1 MEIGM
6 LGGIAG
12 AVGGWLAGSAYRSWK
27 YKRERKHGLKNEFH
41 DLITV
46 KAAIVWR
53 DDEGDKRWHLSI
65 RDVQAKVPMLHVFA
79 NRPITDV
86 VRAASDGTKE
96 GLVRVA
102 NPVIHRRMM
111 DLIRRHFTGNDL
123 AALYKF
129 LTGRHVRRDKIIFGL
144 LSPRHKTANGD
155 AELFRLGMASI
166 LLIHEE
172 RLDILCRPDFLDFIA
187 LGKSATR
194 TDAEL
199 VHKIALSAPE
209 ELKKKPGLAALA
221 IADVESEDEE
231 HLADQVAQKV
241 LAQLA
246 TTGLVRASR

>member
-1 MEIGM
+1 M

-12 AVGGWLAGSAYRSWK
+12 AAGGWLSGYAYKSWK
-27 YKRERKHGLKNEFH
+27 YKKERKRGLKNEFH

-65 RDVQAKVPMLHVFA
+65 RDVQEKVPMLHVFA

-86 VRAASDGTKE
+86 VRAASENTKE
-96 GLVRVA
+96 GLVRVS

-129 LTGRHVRRDKIIFGL
+129 LTGRHVRRDRIIFGL
-144 LSPRHKTANGD
+144 LSPHHKPANGD

-172 RLDILCRPDFLDFIA
+172 RLGILCRPDFLDFIA
-187 LGKSATR
+187 LGTSATR

-199 VHKIALSAPE
+199 IHKIALSAAE
-209 ELKKKPGLAALA
+209 ELQKKPGLAALA
-221 IADVESEDEE
+221 VADVESEDEE

-241 LAQLA
+241 LTRLA
-246 TTGLVRASR
+246 TAGLARASS